1 MDKSVLVID
10 MKGIE
15 IIREDNTSVKIKVAA
30 GEVWHDLVLWCL
42 EHNYGGI
49 ENLSLIPGKCGAAP
63 IQNIGA
69 YGVEISDVLEEV
81 HFVDRQSLERQ
92 VISAAD
98 CNLGYRDS
106 VFKHELKDKVVITHI
121 VITLDKPGNHTLH
134 MSYGA
139 IQEELSEIEAERIT
153 IQDVSQAVIKIRQ
166 SKLPDP
172 KELPNVGS
180 FFKNPIIEKSAY
192 NQLLITHPDIPSY
205 PVDADHIKVP
215 AGWLIDKSGLKG
227 YRIGDV
233 GTHVNQ
239 ALVIVNY
246 GTDDGLE
253 ILRFSQYIQREVYR
267 VYGIQIIPEVNILP

>member
-1 MDKSVLVID
+1 MRLGHACKSIELVRDSNAIIAALQKDPDCIVLGGGSNVLITRDLDKSVLVID

-15 IIREDNTSVKIKVAA
+15 VIGEDNTSVTIKVAA
-30 GEVWHDLVLWCL
+30 GEGWHNLVLWCL

-81 HFVDRQSLERQ
+81 HYVDRQSLERQ

-172 KELPNVGS
+172 KELP
-180 FFKNPIIEKSAY
+180 E
-192 NQLLITHPDIPSY
+192 
-205 PVDADHIKVP
+205 
-215 AGWLIDKSGLKG
+215 
-227 YRIGDV
+227 
-233 GTHVNQ
+233 
-239 ALVIVNY
+239 LVMSE
-246 GTDDGLE
+246 LM
-253 ILRFSQYIQREVYR
+253 
-267 VYGIQIIPEVNILP
+267 